1 MKKLLCSVI
10 TILLMLGVASCKI
23 PVYPFQYASDKR
35 AFDGRVGTKWV
46 CYEPPIELEI
56 VEEDRAIGTVLINGE
71 QVELKFMFGTISP
84 HCNIIHIGDSEMD
97 ASKYLLR
104 SNYEIYENR
113 FILRP
118 FEESEDKL
126 FNNQYEELTFYLQE

>member
-1 MKKLLCSVI
+1 MKKILCSVI
-10 TILLMLGVASCKI
+10 IILLALGFTSCEI
-23 PVYPFQYASDKR
+23 LTFQYASDKR
-35 AFDGRVGTKWV
+35 AFEERVGTKWI